1 MWLKNHHKVLFAQIF
16 STGCVCLQKQEL
28 CLPYFYFQTIDAHN
42 SPFFNKRFNTKSLI
56 DKRVHT
62 YKLRFSNN

>member
-1 MWLKNHHKVLFAQIF
+1 MGLKNHHKVLFAQIF
-16 STGCVCLQKQEL
+16 STGSICFQKQQL
-28 CLPYFYFQTIDAHN
+28 CLPYFYSQTIDAHN

-56 DKRVHT
+56 DKRVHA